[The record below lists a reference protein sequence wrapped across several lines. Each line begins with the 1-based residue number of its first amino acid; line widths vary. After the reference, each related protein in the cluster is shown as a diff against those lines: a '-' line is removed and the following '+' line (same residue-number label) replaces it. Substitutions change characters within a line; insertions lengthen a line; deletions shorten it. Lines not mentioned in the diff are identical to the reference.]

1 MPWHIETDNPDCAGG
16 FAVVKDDDGEVV
28 GCHETEASAADQITA
43 LNIAEAEDRGPYGV
57 DLTVNRETQSAA
69 ARGLRLHEAGK
80 SGDGIVPATV
90 RDAVRMAR
98 REELS
103 EAKVRRMPAWFAR
116 HEGDWTPGT
125 DDQPGEETPGYV
137 AWLLWGGDP
146 GRAWAERK
154 VRELDRAAA
163 EEERAMIVD
172 RDGEEY
178 VNLSPRQ
185 KMLAEKIE
193 KVAETFG
200 RFDQSIGPEG
210 AHYIA
215 ASDNP
220 WVEEGMACQ
229 NCVAFRGGGAC
240 EWVSGE
246 IEPEALC
253 KLWVISADKLVGV
266 EPTPVTDYPA
276 ESEDEDEAEGGS
288 DELQLI
294 GADAEEMSMPEIR
307 VERAAPLARAKWDD
321 SGAGVNLKTI
331 RGYASVFNSMSTD
344 LGGFREVVA
353 PGAFT
358 RALAKNPDL
367 RLLYNHN
374 AEAVLARTSSGSLE
388 VIEDETGLRVWARV
402 DMEDPDVARVVPKMM
417 RGDVDEMSFAFTV
430 EEDEWDE
437 RDGYPL
443 RTIRSVGEL
452 FEVSITPWGA
462 YTATKAEVLERAR
475 SDGRVLI
482 ARATPTVAE
491 PSPGGS
497 ESQVDDLGMGRSRA
511 DEARIR
517 AAKWRARLSHHRL
530 NTR

>member
-16 FAVVKDDDGEVV
+16 FAVVKDDDGAVV

-43 LNIAEAEDRGPYGV
+43 LNIAEAEDRGPYGI

-98 REELS
+98 RDELS

-146 GRAWAERK
+146 GRAWADRK
-154 VRELDRAAA
+154 VRELDSAAA
-163 EEERAMIVD
+163 EEDRTMTVE
-172 RDGEEY
+172 RDGDEY
-178 VNLSPRQ
+178 VTLTPRQ
-185 KMLAEKIE
+185 KALAEAYE
-193 KVAETFG
+193 QVTEHFG
-200 RFDQSIGPEG
+200 RFDQTIGPDG
-210 AHYIA
+210 AHYIVA
-215 ASDNP
+215 DDNP
-220 WVEEGMACQ
+220 FVEEGMACS

-240 EWVSGE
+240 EWVQGE
-246 IEPEALC
+246 IQPEGLC
-253 KLWVISADKLVGV
+253 KLWVIAADKLAGV
-266 EPTPVTDYPA
+266 EPQPAPDYPA
-276 ESEDEDEAEGGS
+276 ESEDDGEGGS

-294 GADAEEMSMPEIR
+294 GADAEESAMPEIR
-307 VERAAPLARAKWDD
+307 IERAAPLARVEWRV
-321 SGAGVNLKTI
+321 SGVPENKNI
-331 RGYASVFNSMSTD
+331 KGYAAVFNSMSHD
-344 LGGFREVVA
+344 LGGFREVIA
-353 PGAFT
+353 PGAFSEV
-358 RALAKNPDL
+358 LARGADV
-367 RLLYNHN
+367 RLLYNHDDG
-374 AEAVLARTSSGSLE
+374 AVMARTKSGTLE
-388 VIEDETGLRVWARV
+388 LVEDEVGLRIWARV
-402 DMEDPDVARVVPKMM
+402 DMADPDVQRVIPKMM
-417 RGDVDEMSFAFTV
+417 RADVDQMSFAFTV

-437 RDGYPL
+437 SGGYPL

-452 FEVSITPWGA
+452 FEVSIVPFPA
-462 YTATKAEVLERAR
+462 YEATKAEVYERAR
-475 SDGRVLI
+475 SEGRVLV

-497 ESQVDDLGMGRSRA
+497 ESQVDDLGMGRSRS
-511 DEARIR
+511 DEGRIR

>member
-16 FAVVKDDDGEVV
+16 FAVVKDEDGTLV
-28 GCHETEASAADQITA
+28 GCHETEASAQDQITA
-43 LNIAEAEDRGPYGV
+43 LNISEAEDRGPNGV

-69 ARGLRLHEAGK
+69 ARGLRLHEQGK

-154 VRELDRAAA
+154 VREMDRAAA
-163 EEERAMIVD
+163 EQSRSVMID

-178 VNLSPRQ
+178 VNLTARQ
-185 KMLAEKIE
+185 KAMAEAYEDI
-193 KVAETFG
+193 AETFG
-200 RFDQSIGPEG
+200 RFDQSIGPDG
-210 AHYIA
+210 AHYMVA
-215 ASDNP
+215 DDNP
-220 WVEEGMACQ
+220 FIEEGMACG

-240 EWVSGE
+240 EWVQGE
-246 IEPEALC
+246 IQPEGLC
-253 KLWVISADKLVGV
+253 KLWVIAADKLAGV
-266 EPTPVTDYPA
+266 EPQPVSDYPA
-276 ESEDEDEAEGGS
+276 ESEDDGEGGS

-294 GADAEEMSMPEIR
+294 GADAEESAMPEIR
-307 VERAAPLARAKWDD
+307 IERAAPLARVEWRV
-321 SGAGVNLKTI
+321 SGVPENKNI
-331 RGYASVFNSMSTD
+331 KGYAAVFNSMSHD
-344 LGGFREVVA
+344 LGGFREVIA
-353 PGAFT
+353 PGAFSDV
-358 RALAKNPDL
+358 LARGADV
-367 RLLYNHN
+367 RLLYNHDDG
-374 AEAVLARTSSGSLE
+374 AVMARTKSGTLE
-388 VIEDETGLRVWARV
+388 LVEDEVGLRIWARV
-402 DMEDPDVARVVPKMM
+402 DMADPDVQRVIPKMM
-417 RGDVDEMSFAFTV
+417 RADVDQMSFAFTV

-437 RDGYPL
+437 SGGYPL

-452 FEVSITPWGA
+452 YEVSIVPFPA
-462 YTATKAEVLERAR
+462 YEATKAEVYERAR
-475 SDGRVLI
+475 SEGRVLV

-497 ESQVDDLGMGRSRA
+497 ESQVDDDLGMGRSRS
-511 DEARIR
+511 DEGRIR

>member
-1 MPWHIETDNPDCAGG
+1 MPWHIETDNPDCAEG
-16 FAVVKDDDGEVV
+16 FAVVKDEDGEVV

-57 DLTVNRETQSAA
+57 NLTVNQETQSAA

-80 SGDGIVPATV
+80 SGDGLVPATV

-103 EAKVRRMPAWFAR
+103 EDKVRRMPAWFAR
-116 HEGDWTPGT
+116 HEGDWTRGT
-125 DDQPGEETPGYV
+125 DDQPGDETPGYV

-146 GRAWAERK
+146 GRAWADRK
-154 VRELDRAAA
+154 VAELDRAAA
-163 EEERAMIVD
+163 EEDRAMSET
-172 RDGEEY
+172 RNGEEY
-178 VNLSPRQ
+178 VNLTPRQ
-185 KMLAEKIE
+185 KALAEKYE
-193 KVAETFG
+193 KVTEHFG
-200 RFDQSIGPEG
+200 LFDQSIGPDG
-210 AHYIA
+210 AHYMVA
-215 ASDNP
+215 DDNP
-220 WVEEGMACQ
+220 FVDEGMACV

-240 EWVSGE
+240 EWVQGE
-246 IEPEALC
+246 IQPQGLC
-253 KLWVISADKLVGV
+253 KLWVIAADKLAGV
-266 EPTPVTDYPA
+266 EPQPVPDYPV
-276 ESEDEDEAEGGS
+276 EDEDEGDS
-288 DELQLI
+288 DELQLM
-294 GADAEEMSMPEIR
+294 GSDAEEMSMPEIR
-307 VERAAPLARAKWDD
+307 IERAAPLARAKWDD

-331 RGYASVFNSMSTD
+331 RGYASVFDSLSTD
-344 LGGFREVVA
+344 LGGFREIVA

-374 AEAVLARTSSGSLE
+374 AEAVLARSSSGSLE
-388 VIEDETGLRVWARV
+388 VVQDDTGLRIWARV

-430 EEDEWDE
+430 EEDEWDVSG
-437 RDGYPL
+437 DYPL

-462 YTATKAEVLERAR
+462 YSATKAEVLERAR

-497 ESQVDDLGMGRSRA
+497 ESQVDDLGMGRSRS
-511 DEARIR
+511 DEGRIR

>member
-1 MPWHIETDNPDCAGG
+1 MPWHIETENPDCAGG
-16 FAVVKDDDGEVV
+16 FAVVKDEDGEVV
-28 GCHETEASAADQITA
+28 GCHDTEASAQDQITA

-80 SGDGIVPATV
+80 SGDGIVPTTV
-90 RDAVRMAR
+90 RDAVKMAR

-163 EEERAMIVD
+163 EEDRSMIVD
-172 RDGEEY
+172 RDGDEY
-178 VNLSPRQ
+178 VNLTARQ

-200 RFDQSIGPEG
+200 RFDQSIGPDG
-210 AHYIA
+210 AHYIP
-215 ASDNP
+215 ASENP
-220 WVEEGMACQ
+220 WVEEGMACS

-240 EWVSGE
+240 EWVRGE

-253 KLWVISADKLVGV
+253 KLWVISADKLAGV
-266 EPTPVTDYPA
+266 EPQPLPDYPG
-276 ESEDEDEAEGGS
+276 ENKME

-294 GADAEEMSMPEIR
+294 GASDTTEEVASVPEMR
-307 VERAAPLARAKWDD
+307 VERGAPLARVEWRE
-321 SGAGVNLKTI
+321 SGAGPDMKTI
-331 RGYASVFNSMSTD
+331 RGYAAVFNSMSHD
-344 LGGFREVVA
+344 LGGFREVIA
-353 PGAFT
+353 PGAF
-358 RALAKNPDL
+358 ADVLARGADV
-367 RLLYNHN
+367 RLLYNHDDG
-374 AEAVLARTSSGSLE
+374 AVMARTKSGTLE
-388 VIEDETGLRVWARV
+388 LAEDDLGLRIWARV
-402 DMEDPDVARVVPKMM
+402 DMADPDVQRVIPKMM
-417 RGDVDEMSFAFTV
+417 RADVDQMSFAFTV

-437 RDGYPL
+437 SGGYPL

-452 FEVSITPWGA
+452 FEVSIVPFPA
-462 YTATKAEVLERAR
+462 YEATKAGVYERAR
-475 SDGRVLI
+475 SDGRVLV

>member
-16 FAVVKDDDGEVV
+16 FAVVKDEDGEVV
-28 GCHETEASAADQITA
+28 GCHETEASAQDQITA

-125 DDQPGEETPGYV
+125 DDQPGDETPGYV

-163 EEERAMIVD
+163 EEDRTMTVE

-178 VNLSPRQ
+178 VTLTPRQ
-185 KMLAEKIE
+185 KALAEAYE
-193 KVAETFG
+193 QVAEGFG
-200 RFDQSIGPEG
+200 RFDQTIGPDG
-210 AHYIA
+210 AHYMV
-215 ASDNP
+215 SDDNP
-220 WVEEGMACQ
+220 FVEEGMACS

-240 EWVSGE
+240 EWVQGE
-246 IEPEALC
+246 IQPEGLC
-253 KLWVISADKLVGV
+253 KLWVIAADNLVGV
-266 EPTPVTDYPA
+266 EPQPVPDYPA
-276 ESEDEDEAEGGS
+276 ESPDDAEGGS

-294 GADAEEMSMPEIR
+294 GADAEESAMPEIR
-307 VERAAPLARAKWDD
+307 IERAAPLARVEWRV
-321 SGAGVNLKTI
+321 SGVPDNKTI
-331 RGYASVFNSMSTD
+331 HGYAAVFNSMSHD
-344 LGGFREVVA
+344 LGGFREVIA
-353 PGAFT
+353 PGAFEKVLS
-358 RALAKNPDL
+358 RGADV
-367 RLLYNHN
+367 RLLYNHDDG
-374 AEAVLARTSSGSLE
+374 AVMARTKSGTLE
-388 VIEDETGLRVWARV
+388 LVEDEVGLRVWARV
-402 DMEDPDVARVVPKMM
+402 DMADTDVQRVIPKMM
-417 RGDVDEMSFAFTV
+417 RADVDQMSFAFTV

-437 RDGYPL
+437 SGGYPL

-452 FEVSITPWGA
+452 FEVSIVPFPA
-462 YTATKAEVLERAR
+462 YEATKAEVYERAR
-475 SDGRVLI
+475 SEGRVLV

-497 ESQVDDLGMGRSRA
+497 ESQVDDLGMGRSRS
-511 DEARIR
+511 DEGRIR

>member
-16 FAVVKDDDGEVV
+16 FAVVKDEDGAVV
-28 GCHETEASAADQITA
+28 GCHETEAAAQDQITA

-57 DLTVNRETQSAA
+57 DLTVNGETQSAA

-103 EAKVRRMPAWFAR
+103 EDKVRRMPAWFAR

-125 DDQPGEETPGYV
+125 DDQPGDETPGYV

-146 GRAWAERK
+146 GRAWADRK

-163 EEERAMIVD
+163 EEDRTMIVD

-178 VNLSPRQ
+178 VMLTARQ
-185 KMLAEKIE
+185 KALAEAYE
-193 KVAETFG
+193 GVTETFG
-200 RFDQSIGPEG
+200 RFDQSIGPDG
-210 AHYIA
+210 AHYMV
-215 ASDNP
+215 SDDNP
-220 WVEEGMACQ
+220 FIEEGMACS

-240 EWVSGE
+240 EWVQGE
-246 IEPEALC
+246 IQPEGLC
-253 KLWVISADKLVGV
+253 KLWVIAADKLVGV
-266 EPTPVTDYPA
+266 EPQPAPDYPA
-276 ESEDEDEAEGGS
+276 ESEDDNEGGS

-294 GADAEEMSMPEIR
+294 GADAEESAMPEIR
-307 VERAAPLARAKWDD
+307 IERAAPMARVEWRV
-321 SGAGVNLKTI
+321 SGVPDNRNIK
-331 RGYASVFNSMSTD
+331 GYAAVFNSMSHD
-344 LGGFREVVA
+344 LGGFREVIA
-353 PGAFT
+353 PGAFQKVLE
-358 RALAKNPDL
+358 RGADV
-367 RLLYNHN
+367 RLLYNHDDG
-374 AEAVLARTSSGSLE
+374 AVMARTKSGTLE
-388 VIEDETGLRVWARV
+388 LVEDEVGLRIWARV
-402 DMEDPDVARVVPKMM
+402 DMADPDVQRVIPKMM
-417 RGDVDEMSFAFTV
+417 RADVDQMSFAFTV

-437 RDGYPL
+437 SGGYPL

-452 FEVSITPWGA
+452 YEVSIVPFPA
-462 YTATKAEVLERAR
+462 YEATKAEVYERAR
-475 SDGRVLI
+475 SEGRVLV

-497 ESQVDDLGMGRSRA
+497 ESQVDDLGMGRSRS

>member
-1 MPWHIETDNPDCAGG
+1 MPWHIETENPDCAGG
-16 FAVVKDDDGEVV
+16 FAVVKDEDGEVV
-28 GCHETEASAADQITA
+28 GCHETEASATNQITA
-43 LNIAEAEDRGPYGV
+43 LNIAEAEDRGPNGV
-57 DLTVNRETQSAA
+57 SLTVNRETQSAA
-69 ARGLRLHEAGK
+69 ARGIRLHEAGK

-103 EAKVRRMPAWFAR
+103 EDKVRRMPAWFAR

-125 DDQPGEETPGYV
+125 DDQPGEESPGYV

-163 EEERAMIVD
+163 EEDRSMIVD

-178 VNLSPRQ
+178 VNLTPRQ
-185 KMLAEKIE
+185 KALAEKYE
-193 KVAETFG
+193 KVTEHFG
-200 RFDQSIGPEG
+200 RFDQSIGPDG
-210 AHYIA
+210 AHYMA

-220 WVEEGMACQ
+220 FIEEGMACQ

-253 KLWVISADKLVGV
+253 KLWVISADKLSGV
-266 EPTPVTDYPA
+266 EPQPVPDYPT
-276 ESEDEDEAEGGS
+276 ESDDEDEDEGGS

-294 GADAEEMSMPEIR
+294 GADAEEIVMYESRI
-307 VERAAPLARAKWDD
+307 ERAAPLARVEWRE
-321 SGAGVNLKTI
+321 SGAGPEMKTI
-331 RGYASVFNSMSTD
+331 RGYAAVFNSMSHD
-344 LGGFREVVA
+344 LGGFREVIA
-353 PGAFT
+353 PGAFAK
-358 RALAKNPDL
+358 ALGRGADV
-367 RLLYNHN
+367 RLLYNHDDG
-374 AEAVLARTSSGSLE
+374 AVMARTKSGTLE
-388 VIEDETGLRVWARV
+388 LMEDETGLRVWARV
-402 DMEDPDVARVVPKMM
+402 DMADTDVQRVIPKMM
-417 RGDVDEMSFAFTV
+417 RSDVDQMSFAFTV

-437 RDGYPL
+437 SGGYPL

-452 FEVSITPWGA
+452 FEVSIVPFPA
-462 YTATKAEVLERAR
+462 YEATKAAVFERAR
-475 SDGRVLI
+475 SDGRVLV

-497 ESQVDDLGMGRSRA
+497 ESQDADVLGMGRSRA

-517 AAKWRARLSHHRL
+517 AAKWRARLSHHKL
-530 NTR
+530 NI